1 MERGESLSVTEAVEK
16 RTVSLRREISVLEQ
30 LEQHVLLLTNLPKL
44 PLIAKLKFTLA
55 LFKRYC

>member
-1 MERGESLSVTEAVEK
+1 MLEAVEK

-30 LEQHVLLLTNLPKL
+30 LEQLEHVLLLTNLPKL